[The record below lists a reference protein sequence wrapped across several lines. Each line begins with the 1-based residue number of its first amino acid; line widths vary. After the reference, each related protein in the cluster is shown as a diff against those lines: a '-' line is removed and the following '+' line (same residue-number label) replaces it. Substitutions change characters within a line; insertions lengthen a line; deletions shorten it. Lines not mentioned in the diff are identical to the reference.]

1 MFQQNKTK
9 ILGVGATPMFLNG
22 MPFYIQMDVP
32 PIRSE
37 DRSSQLRK
45 YENEELNT
53 SSPYKHLIGIDLL
66 IKLCDDQD
74 WLIREQDTQ
83 IQELQTRLSDYEQ
96 ETYEKDQIIQLEAE
110 LRSRSNC
117 IEEANRGGYQ

>member
-83 IQELQTRLSDYEQ
+83 IKELQTRLSDYEQ
-96 ETYEKDQIIQLEAE
+96 ETYEKD
-110 LRSRSNC
+110 
-117 IEEANRGGYQ
+117 